1 MNPGI
6 CNEELQDCTITGLS
20 DSMLWRK
27 LLRRTGNC
35 FSLAVSA
42 VISGTFSPSST
53 QRTWTSEQWAND
65 TVNTTVAAGSRTV
78 MFETSEDFDGSINGI
93 TRLPSRS
100 YTFSVLQNDDTQD
113 AIVCV
118 ITAGTLN
125 VDTLI

>member
-42 VISGTFSPSST
+42 VVTGTFSPSST
-53 QRTWTSEQWAND
+53 QRTQTRTLNSTIAASS
-65 TVNTTVAAGSRTV
+65 VAAGARSVTI
-78 MFETSEDFDGSINGI
+78 ETSEDFTGTILGVI
-93 TRLPSRS
+93 AQPSRI
-100 YTFSVLQNDDTQD
+100 YEFEAKQNDDTLGTI
-113 AIVCV
+113 AYV
-118 ITAGTLN
+118 ITAGS
-125 VDTLI
+125 VIIGKSV

>member
-6 CNEELQDCTITGLS
+6 CSEELQDCTITGLS

-27 LLRRTGNC
+27 LLRRVGNC
-35 FSLAVSA
+35 FSLN
-42 VISGTFSPSST
+42 ISGTVSALPSST
-53 QRTWTSEQWAND
+53 ERSWTSEQWAND

-78 MFETSEDFDGSINGI
+78 MFETSEDFAGSINGI

-100 YTFSVLQNDDTQD
+100 YTFSVIQNDDTQG

-118 ITAGTLN
+118 VTAGTLN